1 MQQMLTCPKCGAQNA
16 EGQKFCVDCGARLAS
31 GIQQQTAVCA
41 NCGLQNTAGQK
52 YCVACGGKLSGGG
65 QQQVSV
71 TQQAPSAPPVTADAK
86 LSQKYALLSIT
97 AIIFRIIGLVVLVGG
112 ILGSLALAVLA
123 VQGAMPELMDLLDRG
138 MEILGVV
145 EVAGAGLAVLVFG
158 SIVGSLLCGLGFLA
172 FSELCNAVITIEEN
186 TGSQDLAR
194 SQ

>member
-16 EGQKFCVDCGARLAS
+16 EGQKFCVDCGARLAG